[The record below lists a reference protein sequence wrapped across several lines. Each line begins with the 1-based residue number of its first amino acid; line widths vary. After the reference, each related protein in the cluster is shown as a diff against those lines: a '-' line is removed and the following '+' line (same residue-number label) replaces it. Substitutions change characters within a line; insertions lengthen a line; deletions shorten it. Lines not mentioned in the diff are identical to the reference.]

1 MPTYVRDAGVWKTV
15 SGSSADI
22 AGITIL
28 EENSPVGTQLGIT
41 TVNFV
46 GASVTA
52 TSPSA
57 GTANITIS
65 TPSITFAST
74 SEVRGTHTTGTVT
87 SGSASLTVASA
98 TGITAGMFIVGE
110 GIAPGTTVNSI
121 VGTTVTMSANS
132 ARTLSGDPVSFYIAN
147 KSLSPGLVAGQLC
160 RAWVNFNGTGTV
172 NIRASYNV
180 SSITDN
186 DTGDYTV
193 NFTTAMVD
201 GNYAFV
207 GSCAY
212 IQASGDSP
220 GLRIVGPFLTTS
232 ARFDIYGGGATR
244 NSDHIHISVFR

>member
-1 MPTYVRDAGVWKTV
+1 M
-15 SGSSADI
+15 
-22 AGITIL
+22 
-28 EENSPVGTQLGIT
+28 
-41 TVNFV
+41 
-46 GASVTA
+46 
-52 TSPSA
+52 
-57 GTANITIS
+57 
-65 TPSITFAST
+65 
-74 SEVRGTHTTGTVT
+74 T

-180 SSITDN
+180 SSITDT

-201 GNYAFV
+201 GNYAVTASAGSLWGWVLVDTYAV
-207 GSCAY
+207 GSVRVY
-212 IQASGDSP
+212 TFQELSGVFP
-220 GLRIVGPFLTTS
+220 EYNNPIVC
-232 ARFDIYGGGATR
+232 
-244 NSDHIHISVFR
+244 ISVFR